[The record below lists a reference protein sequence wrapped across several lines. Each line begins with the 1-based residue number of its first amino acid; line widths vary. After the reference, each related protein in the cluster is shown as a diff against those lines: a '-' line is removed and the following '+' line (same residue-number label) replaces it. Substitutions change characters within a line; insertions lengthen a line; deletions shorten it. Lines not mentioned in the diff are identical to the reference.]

1 MKLFIIDDDEL
12 VHRLYDIYMKEL
24 VSGYKTE
31 SFYNGL
37 DALRYLKGHQ
47 SDSFEMP
54 DIILLDINMP
64 IMDGV
69 EFLHEFDFVAPF
81 LNKIPSIFVVTSSLL
96 DENFLKSF
104 KYVTGVFN
112 KPILKKTLK
121 DMIFNQMQ
129 YD

>member
-24 VSGYKTE
+24 VTGYNTE

-37 DALRYLKGHQ
+37 DAIKYLKGHLA
-47 SDSFEMP
+47 DNFMEP

-69 EFLHEFDFVAPF
+69 EFLHEFDLIAPF
-81 LNKIPSIFVVTSSLL
+81 LKKIPSIFVVTSSLL
-96 DENFLKSF
+96 DENYLKSF
-104 KYVTGVFN
+104 NYVTGVFN
-112 KPILKKTLK
+112 KPILKRTLK